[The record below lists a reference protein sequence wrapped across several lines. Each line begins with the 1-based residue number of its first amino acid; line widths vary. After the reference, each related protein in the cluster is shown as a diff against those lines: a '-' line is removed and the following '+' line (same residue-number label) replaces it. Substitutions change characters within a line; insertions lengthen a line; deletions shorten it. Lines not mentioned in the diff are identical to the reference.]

1 MREVLDALITV
12 ENRFPNDFLIYI
24 AISLLSLLN
33 ENISNSL
40 NFIYSRMFFDRDKKE
55 IKLSRKFSSL
65 NPIKFRLN
73 FKISNIDIE
82 INY

>member
-40 NFIYSRMFFDRDKKE
+40 NFIYSRVFFGRDKKE
-55 IKLSRKFSSL
+55 VKLSRKFSSL

-73 FKISNIDIE
+73 KISNIDIE